1 MSLNVFIRVLYP
13 SPALGKST
21 LRKSNGRARPWRKPR
36 KTGRRHRRRFLA
48 DWPALRFSV
57 YSCFQPCCPLLLPS
71 LQPRLLSHVPR
82 MHAHRRTNTHRNH
95 THTHTHHN
103 HDLRFAGK
111 HAGHKYLVL
120 LGFFIY
126 PSTHPPIHP
135 SILTTHTPNRH
146 TQTHR
151 HTDTQT
157 HTASMRTQDKED
169 CTGGG
174 GSSSRQSS
182 GLLVCD
188 HVVGSEE
195 SSRRRRDRTATGG
208 RRYCHRC
215 RGGSVM
221 TLCGRR
227 RFCCGTCD
235 RLGSRWRSS
244 AAHPRS
250 GCCFVA

>member
-1 MSLNVFIRVLYP
+1 MGGWV
-13 SPALGKST
+13 
-21 LRKSNGRARPWRKPR
+21 
-36 KTGRRHRRRFLA
+36 GRRPLQAPPIINFIFYLYSTTTTISDLQENMLA
-48 DWPALRFSV
+48 KGIWYCWDFS
-57 YSCFQPCCPLLLPS
+57 SS
-71 LQPRLLSHVPR
+71 IH
-82 MHAHRRTNTHRNH
+82 
-95 THTHTHHN
+95 
-103 HDLRFAGK
+103 
-111 HAGHKYLVL
+111 
-120 LGFFIY
+120 